1 MKMWYSC
8 IRWVVMVSW
17 REIIW
22 DEHLDCRNSNVSFT
36 SLNHLPNATA
46 PADPPDHRRADTVS
60 VSLSIL
66 FHRYTQFIIHYLF
79 MKCHALCL
87 IGVLLQ
93 IFKWMIEANI
103 KRFSLLPVV
112 WHLQPT
118 KLLWVSICKSAHELG
133 VHGKSCFTRVI
144 IEWRGAFIKVG
155 CFICDLI
162 HFININPF
170 EISSF

>member
-103 KRFSLLPVV
+103 KRFSLLPVL

-118 KLLWVSICKSAHELG
+118 KLCSQDCMDVYDCIYLTICVFVSIWQSKYNAI
-133 VHGKSCFTRVI
+133 SCI
-144 IEWRGAFIKVG
+144 
-155 CFICDLI
+155 
-162 HFININPF
+162 
-170 EISSF
+170 

>member
-118 KLLWVSICKSAHELG
+118 KVCSQDCMDVYDCIYLTICVFVSIWQWKYNAI
-133 VHGKSCFTRVI
+133 SCI
-144 IEWRGAFIKVG
+144 
-155 CFICDLI
+155 
-162 HFININPF
+162 
-170 EISSF
+170 